1 MFTITLENG
10 IARPQEAV
18 LDSGYVQV
26 KWTEDLLQHI
36 LALNPQLLDVCD
48 HLPIKLDGGSTEVSP
63 DQLYIDD
70 VGRLVIVEIKNECAK
85 LSALAQLLAYSEH
98 YSIMPLG
105 ELDRGFS
112 KIAAR
117 GTCAVTM
124 HNSLEKLRSWGGS
137 NLLDEIP
144 SQSSSLIQ
152 WKAWPTSDV
161 KSLDEFA
168 KLHWGNYSCCMRGAP
183 SRLVLIAP
191 DFNKDCIELAEYLR
205 KRFVPIELIRANLF
219 NSPKYGITLSFS
231 SVINL
236 SHQIEPTWKAVRK
249 LYQVDSIREH
259 FAMNAWAD
267 HLNYASFSFSAYDA
281 PQARFWI
288 AADQN
293 QGTLSTVIPDGWC
306 PGTSLKTKLRQL
318 LIDRLPSGFSLKDR
332 VWIRQEFELPRQQE
346 ELLNCAKNL
355 AEVVREV
362 LVPNAPRLE
371 KSA

>member
-1 MFTITLENG
+1 MSDTSFIISLEDG
-10 IARPQEAV
+10 IARLQLEPS
-18 LDSGYVQV
+18 DSSDTQV

-36 LALNPQLLDVCD
+36 LALNPQLLDVYD
-48 HLPIKLDGGSTEVSP
+48 HLPLKLDGGSTEVSP

-70 VGRLVIVEIKNECAK
+70 CGRLVIIEIKNESAK

-117 GTCAVTM
+117 GTCTDAM
-124 HNSLEKLRSWGGS
+124 QNSLAKLRSWGEPI
-137 NLLDEIP
+137 LLKEIY
-144 SQSSSLIQ
+144 SKSSSPTQ
-152 WKAWPTSDV
+152 WKAWPSSDV

-168 KLHWGNYSCCMRGAP
+168 KRYWGNYSCSMRGAP
-183 SRLVLIAP
+183 ARLVLIAP
-191 DFNKDCIELAEYLR
+191 DFNKECIELAEYLR
-205 KRFVPIELIRANLF
+205 KRFVPIELFRANLYK
-219 NSPKYGITLSFS
+219 SSKHGITLSFS
-231 SVINL
+231 SVLNL
-236 SHQIEPTWKAVRK
+236 SHQIEPTWKTARK
-249 LYQVDSIREH
+249 LHQIDTIRKH

-288 AADQN
+288 AADHH

-306 PGTSLKTKLRQL
+306 PGTSQKSKLRQL
-318 LIDRLPSGFSLKDR
+318 LLDRLPNGFSLRDR
-332 VWIRQEFELPRQQE
+332 VWLRQEFELPRQQE
-346 ELLNCAKNL
+346 EILDCAKNL

-362 LVPNAPRLE
+362 LVPHAPHP
-371 KSA
+371 